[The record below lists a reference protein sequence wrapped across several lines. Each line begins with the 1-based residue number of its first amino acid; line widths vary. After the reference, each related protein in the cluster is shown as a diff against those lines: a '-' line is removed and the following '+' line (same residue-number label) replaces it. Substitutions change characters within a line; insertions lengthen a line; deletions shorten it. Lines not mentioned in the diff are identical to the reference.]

1 MTVIAGTLRPGSQGL
16 LTAGCLAVTPVVAYA
31 AVVSPLLT
39 LLLAAAAILVVA
51 TMANLTYGLA
61 IFTTL
66 TFFERLPSLP
76 GSGAAKPMGFVLVV
90 SWLLV
95 LWRSRGQRPFLPR
108 DRRALGFLV
117 LAFVGWAAMSSLW
130 ALDAGAAAAGV
141 VRLTLAVALFFV
153 VYTALQTP
161 RDLMTITWTFLTG
174 AWVVSV
180 LSIVTGANKA
190 GRLEAGELDPNF
202 LAATLIVA
210 FTVALFLVWG
220 AGRTRHHVLLVIFM
234 VTYLYAVALTQSRGG
249 LLAGTFALVGAII
262 FGGAVRSRITAS
274 ILVVTAVALG
284 YFLLFAPSS
293 FRERFETSSTAPRE
307 LRLQSWQI
315 ATEIAK
321 DHPLAGVGWSN
332 FADAQNQYFSSRLD
346 LPGATKL
353 RHSRVLSHNTY
364 LELLS
369 ELGVVGLGLFTAVLV
384 ATFVPAVVALHGLR
398 SSVAAST
405 LAGRGFVVGTA
416 GLLLAY
422 GFESAIYAKHLWL
435 LLGVIAAVPTV
446 VGAHVL
452 ETSRLLPDD
461 PAQVP
466 ARVALSRS
474 SAPSS

>member
-234 VTYLYAVALTQSRGG
+234 VTYLYAVALTQSR
-249 LLAGTFALVGAII
+249 ADSWRAHSPWSEPSSSEAPSE
-262 FGGAVRSRITAS
+262 AASRHPSWWSPRSRSATSCSSHRARSAS
-274 ILVVTAVALG
+274 GSRRRARRHESSAYRAGRSPPRSPRIIHSQASVGRTSRTLKTSTSRAGSTFLVRRS
-284 YFLLFAPSS
+284 FAIHVCSATTRTSS
-293 FRERFETSSTAPRE
+293 F
-307 LRLQSWQI
+307 
-315 ATEIAK
+315 
-321 DHPLAGVGWSN
+321 
-332 FADAQNQYFSSRLD
+332 
-346 LPGATKL
+346 
-353 RHSRVLSHNTY
+353 
-364 LELLS
+364 
-369 ELGVVGLGLFTAVLV
+369 
-384 ATFVPAVVALHGLR
+384 
-398 SSVAAST
+398 
-405 LAGRGFVVGTA
+405 
-416 GLLLAY
+416 
-422 GFESAIYAKHLWL
+422 
-435 LLGVIAAVPTV
+435 
-446 VGAHVL
+446 
-452 ETSRLLPDD
+452 
-461 PAQVP
+461 
-466 ARVALSRS
+466 
-474 SAPSS
+474 